1 MADTATTPQI
11 VEVDCS
17 TGAATQRDMTA
28 DELAAQAKAKA
39 DYEAAQ
45 AAQQAAADAKAA
57 AKASAAD
64 KLAKLGLTA
73 DEIAALQ
80 G

>member
-1 MADTATTPQI
+1 MTEATVPNV

-17 TGAATQRDMTA
+17 TGISTTRPMTA
-28 DELAAQAKAKA
+28 DEIAAQKKMQE
-39 DYEAAQ
+39 DF
-45 AAQQAAADAKAA
+45 AAQQAAQAEADAAKAA
-57 AKASAAD
+57 AKESANA

-73 DEIAALQ
+73 DEIAAII

>member
-1 MADTATTPQI
+1 MTTDTPVV

-17 TGAATQRDMTA
+17 TGIETTRPMTA
-28 DELAAQAKAKA
+28 DEIAAQNKMQE
-39 DYEAAQ
+39 DF
-45 AAQQAAADAKAA
+45 AAQQAAQAEADAAKAA
-57 AKASAAD
+57 ALESANK

-73 DEIAALQ
+73 DEIAALK

>member
-1 MADTATTPQI
+1 MTETTVPNV

-17 TGAATQRDMTA
+17 TGISTTRPMTA
-28 DELAAQAKAKA
+28 DEIAAQKKMQE
-39 DYEAAQ
+39 DF
-45 AAQQAAADAKAA
+45 AAQQAAQAEADAAKAA
-57 AKASAAD
+57 AKESANA

-73 DEIAALQ
+73 DEIAAII

>member
-1 MADTATTPQI
+1 MTTDTPMV

-17 TGAATQRDMTA
+17 TGIETSRPMTA
-28 DELAAQAKAKA
+28 DELANQKKMQEDFAARQA
-39 DYEAAQ
+39 E
-45 AAQQAAADAKAA
+45 QAAADAAKAA
-57 AKASAAD
+57 ALDSANK

-73 DEIAALQ
+73 DEIAALV

>member
-1 MADTATTPQI
+1 MATSVPQI

-17 TGAATQRDMTA
+17 TGIATTRDMTA
-28 DELAAQAKAKA
+28 DELAAQAKMQA
-39 DYEAAQ
+39 DQAATM

-57 AKASAAD
+57 AQASAAA
-64 KLAKLGLTA
+64 KLTKLGLTA

-80 G
+80 S

>member
-1 MADTATTPQI
+1 MATDTPMV

-17 TGAATQRDMTA
+17 TGIETTRPMTA
-28 DELAAQAKAKA
+28 DEIEAQKKIQE
-39 DYEAAQ
+39 DF
-45 AAQQAAADAKAA
+45 AAQQAAQAEADAAKAA
-57 AKASAAD
+57 ALESANK

-73 DEIAALQ
+73 DEIAALK

>member
-1 MADTATTPQI
+1 MTDTTVPNV

-17 TGAATQRDMTA
+17 TGISTTRPMTA
-28 DELAAQAKAKA
+28 DEIAAQQKMQE
-39 DYEAAQ
+39 DF
-45 AAQQAAADAKAA
+45 AAQQAAQAEADAAKAA
-57 AKASAAD
+57 ALESANA

-73 DEIAALQ
+73 DEIAALV